1 MNQGIYDIIFVE
13 MGYLEDRKFQ
23 RFVCGE
29 DDLIINER
37 LYAKCGDISKGGL
50 FILSNDTLQEG
61 TKIKVYLASHA
72 FAVTAVVKHS
82 QPGFGMGVQFVP
94 ASDDEKKKIEDLI
107 ANILFKPQNVK
118 YKLQILLIDH
128 DIAGRSEVKKKLA
141 GEGFSV
147 TEASDGLDAVKK
159 MNAYPTNAIVVS
171 SKVRKLTLL
180 QFLTTVREASWY
192 NSVPIIVYSKKDD
205 PDYAEKALEL
215 GASRFLSC
223 DDASPEA
230 ISTAI
235 RRILYNR

>member
-1 MNQGIYDIIFVE
+1 

-50 FILSNDTLQEG
+50 FILATDTLPEG

-72 FAVTAVVKHS
+72 FAVTAIVKHS
-82 QPGFGMGVQFVP
+82 QPGFGMGVQFLP
-94 ASDDEKKKIEDLI
+94 ENDDVKRKIEDII

-128 DIAGRSEVKKKLA
+128 DIATRTAVRKKLA
-141 GEGFSV
+141 EEGFSV
-147 TEASDGLDAVKK
+147 TEASDGLQAVKK
-159 MNAYPTNAIVVS
+159 MNEYPTNAIIVS

-180 QFLTTVREASWY
+180 KFLVTVREASWY
-192 NSVPIIVYSKKDD
+192 NSVPILVYSHKED
-205 PDYAEKALEL
+205 PDYAEKSVEL
-215 GASRFLSC
+215 GASRFLSG
-223 DDASPEA
+223 DEAAPEP
-230 ISTAI
+230 ISGAI
-235 RRILYNR
+235 RKLLYNR